1 MRSVSNLPP
10 PANADSAAAPLRA
23 AQPGAGPRAPGGAQ
37 SDGAAAPLR
46 PWQRLGVR
54 LAALFA
60 AVTVLAVGVVGAWI
74 YDRQRREVEDTVG
87 IQLLNIARVGALLV
101 DPALAM
107 SARRAPEGEAVA
119 PLRRALSA
127 MQQEV
132 LLTTP
137 VLLL

>member
-1 MRSVSNLPP
+1 MPSDSSP
-10 PANADSAAAPLRA
+10 PAATGAEGSAPA
-23 AQPGAGPRAPGGAQ
+23 
-37 SDGAAAPLR
+37 LR
-46 PWQRLGVR
+46 PWQRLDVR

-60 AVTVLAVGVVGAWI
+60 AVTVLAVSVVGAWI

-101 DPALAM
+101 DPGLARAAIGSPAGEAPKRLHRALA
-107 SARRAPEGEAVA
+107 
-119 PLRRALSA
+119 A

-137 VLLL
+137 VLLLTDYDAGKREARVRASSAGEQ